1 LILFVF
7 ENIRVTKLKI
17 NYALFRMNFSPI
29 ASNLPPS
36 IIFLFASSSYLESF
50 ISGCAVFIY
59 ASLDG
64 FF

>member
-1 LILFVF
+1 
-7 ENIRVTKLKI
+7 
-17 NYALFRMNFSPI
+17 MNFSPI

-50 ISGCAVFIY
+50 ISGCAAFIY